1 MVIPEGIVKIE
12 ARWFSESNIQSVTIP
27 ASVVVIEDEA
37 FCRCSALE
45 RVIFAENSQLQ
56 VIGKN
61 CFEAS
66 GLEEITLP
74 GTLK

>member
-1 MVIPEGIVKIE
+1 M
-12 ARWFSESNIQSVTIP
+12 TIP
-27 ASVVVIEDEA
+27 ISVVVVEDEA
-37 FCRCSALE
+37 FRRCSALKK
-45 RVIFAENSQLQ
+45 VIFAENSQLQ